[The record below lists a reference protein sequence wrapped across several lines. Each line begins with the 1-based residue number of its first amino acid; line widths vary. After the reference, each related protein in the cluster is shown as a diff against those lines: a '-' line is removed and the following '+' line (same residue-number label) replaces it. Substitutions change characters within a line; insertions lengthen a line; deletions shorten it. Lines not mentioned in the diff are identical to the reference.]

1 MISKM
6 SPQGRFLSD
15 DGVRKVP
22 RRDCRVS
29 TTLVTLE
36 CSGEVRS
43 LLQHLCRAFVRS
55 FGQEAVLLVHRH
67 EVDVPD
73 VSGRGRLLHDGVVG
87 LQWGVHQGGGV
98 RLVLVDQLV
107 QTGPDDLLYGLLAS
121 SQALLRENT
130 ALD

>member
-22 RRDCRVS
+22 R
-29 TTLVTLE
+29 
-36 CSGEVRS
+36 EVRS

-87 LQWGVHQGGGV
+87 LQWGVHQGGRV
-98 RLVLVDQLV
+98 WLVLVDQLV